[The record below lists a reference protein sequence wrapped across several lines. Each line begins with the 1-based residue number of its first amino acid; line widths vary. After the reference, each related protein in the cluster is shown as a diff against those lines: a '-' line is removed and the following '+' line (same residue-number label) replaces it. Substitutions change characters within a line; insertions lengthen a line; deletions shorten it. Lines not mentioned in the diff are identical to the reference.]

1 MVPTVVVP
9 VAGVFLVVIV
19 LLLLVVMAVVLL
31 LWLLLLM
38 VLTAVVVVGGSWWLT
53 LEVGVSRVI
62 ERLPLGRIDL
72 VPVVPL
78 HFLGFFFFSIDYFS
92 FISPVAGFPQF
103 PSRFLGVCALERAM
117 TTGASRFPGQD

>member
-78 HFLGFFFFSIDYFS
+78 HFLGFFFLLIIFLLFLRSL
-92 FISPVAGFPQF
+92 AF
-103 PSRFLGVCALERAM
+103 PSSQVV
-117 TTGASRFPGQD
+117 S

>member
-62 ERLPLGRIDL
+62 ERLPLGRTDL

-78 HFLGFFFFSIDYFS
+78 HFLGVFFFFLLIIFLLFLRSL
-92 FISPVAGFPQF
+92 AF
-103 PSRFLGVCALERAM
+103 PSSQVV
-117 TTGASRFPGQD
+117 S